1 MKKPLSR
8 LVLLIVSLEFVAL
21 VTLSGVMCLLDAR
34 TFKNKSEILADT
46 LRNDFISGDLRTL
59 HQKLQTA
66 LFQHGFLSLDF
77 QGGLRMERP
86 RKLSEWVLF
95 DAKTEVPV
103 LANVADPQ
111 SQISSFTARYSLVE
125 PLMVGLILWLVFTV
139 LILAFLP
146 ALRRHWARQIG
157 HEQEQL
163 RKEHEYQT
171 ARQVA
176 HDIRSPLTALKLA
189 AERLTGA
196 EQEKELISMACDRIT
211 KIAEDLLAKN
221 SPNLSPREKNAA
233 TAQGVAP
240 VPALKEILEEM
251 QTHSSIT
258 LDFHAEGVPDQ
269 LVIPVGRV
277 ELQRALVN
285 LINNA
290 LEATMGSASPKID
303 VYLRFQSH
311 LCSISLSDN
320 GVGIPEDVLK
330 KLGQR
335 GFTFGKKNGN
345 GLGLHYAKTLFES
358 VGGRL
363 EIQSKVGVGTLVNIQ
378 VPTMT
383 GVS

>member
-21 VTLSGVMCLLDAR
+21 VALSGVMCLLEAR

-66 LFQHGFLSLDF
+66 LSQHGFLSLDF
-77 QGGLRMERP
+77 KGGLRMERP
-86 RKLSEWVLF
+86 RKFSEGVLF

-125 PLMVGLILWLVFTV
+125 PMMVGLILWLVFTV

-146 ALRRHWARQIG
+146 ALSRYWARQIG
-157 HEQEQL
+157 FEQERL
-163 RKEHEYQT
+163 RKEREYQT

-176 HDIRSPLTALKLA
+176 HDIRTPLTALKLA
-189 AERLTGA
+189 AERITGA

-221 SPNLSPREKNAA
+221 SPETHPREKNAA
-233 TAQGVAP
+233 TEKGVAP

-251 QTHSSIT
+251 RMHGRIAIG
-258 LDFHAEGVPDQ
+258 LHAEGVPDQ
-269 LVIPVGRV
+269 LLIPVDRV
-277 ELQRALVN
+277 ELQRAMVN

-290 LEATMGSASPKID
+290 IEATTGVPSPEID
-303 VYLRFQSH
+303 VYLRFQNQQ
-311 LCSISLSDN
+311 CSICLSDN
-320 GVGIPEDVLK
+320 GVGIPEDILK
-330 KLGQR
+330 NLGQR

-358 VGGRL
+358 VGGRV
-363 EIQSKVGVGTLVNIQ
+363 EIQSKVGIGTLVSIEL
-378 VPTMT
+378 P
-383 GVS
+383 SLA

>member
-21 VTLSGVMCLLDAR
+21 VALSGVMCLLEAR

-66 LFQHGFLSLDF
+66 LSQHGFLSLDF
-77 QGGLRMERP
+77 KGGLRMERP
-86 RKLSEWVLF
+86 RKFSEGVLF

-125 PLMVGLILWLVFTV
+125 PMMVGLILWLVFTV

-146 ALRRHWARQIG
+146 ALSRYWARQIG
-157 HEQEQL
+157 FEQERL
-163 RKEHEYQT
+163 RKEREYQT

-176 HDIRSPLTALKLA
+176 HDIRTPLTALKLA
-189 AERLTGA
+189 AERITGA

-221 SPNLSPREKNAA
+221 SPETRPREKNAA
-233 TAQGVAP
+233 TEKGVAP

-251 QTHSSIT
+251 RMHGRIAIG
-258 LDFHAEGVPDQ
+258 LHAEGVPDQ
-269 LVIPVGRV
+269 LLIPVDRV
-277 ELQRALVN
+277 ELQRAMVN

-290 LEATMGSASPKID
+290 IEATTGVPSPEID
-303 VYLRFQSH
+303 VYLRFQNQQ
-311 LCSISLSDN
+311 CSICLSDN
-320 GVGIPEDVLK
+320 GVGIPEDILK
-330 KLGQR
+330 NLGQR

-358 VGGRL
+358 VGGRV
-363 EIQSKVGVGTLVNIQ
+363 EIQSKVGIGTLVSIEL
-378 VPTMT
+378 P
-383 GVS
+383 SLA